1 MRRVTA
7 FISGRGSAPALL
19 AMLAVAALIP
29 GCTTPPPDKTEVV
42 IALRGMP
49 LTLVPHAKAENLS
62 FLVQSNLFE
71 GLAGFD
77 RDMKLVPLLAASWE
91 NPDSLTWLFRLR
103 RGVTFHDG
111 TPLNADDV
119 VFSILRAR
127 DDPASALHSNC
138 ATIAAVTREGDHTIR
153 IVTTRPH
160 PVLLHKLRTVF
171 ILPRRL
177 FERTGA
183 DAFGRRPVG
192 TGPYRFVAEIPGREI
207 RMTAHRGYWGGLPA
221 FDTVRFV
228 RFDTAAEVE
237 SLIRNREV
245 DIAASVMS
253 DVAASLT
260 ARPVPGMRV
269 IRQRS
274 LMVRYLGLDTRV
286 APFDDLRVRRA
297 LALAVDRPALVASL
311 LHGYGVPA
319 NQIVTPAVFGYH
331 PDLPALPYDPT
342 AARRLLAEAGF
353 PDGVEPTLLVPQAR
367 ARMGDELRRQMA
379 PAGIRLRLDIQ
390 ARERF
395 FPMSDTAP
403 FFLLGASST
412 TGDASDLY
420 DDLIHSRSE
429 HYGRDNP
436 DRFVNPEID
445 RLIEGLNGYW
455 SQKQRLAALQ
465 DIMVRVMA
473 EMPRVPLFFEDTIF
487 VQSTDLDHVPPV
499 DSFLRASDIRRK
511 Q

>member
-91 NPDSLTWLFRLR
+91 NPDALTWLFRLR

-111 TPLNADDV
+111 TPLSADDV

-127 DDPASALHSNC
+127 DDPASALRSNC
-138 ATIAAVTREGDHTIR
+138 ATIAAVTREGDHAVR
-153 IVTTRPH
+153 LVTTRPH
-160 PVLLHKLRTVF
+160 PVLLQKLRTVF
-171 ILPRRL
+171 ILPRRY
-177 FERTGA
+177 FERMGA
-183 DAFGRRPVG
+183 DAFARRPVG
-192 TGPYRFVAEIPGREI
+192 TGPYRFVAETPDREI
-207 RMTAHRGYWGGLPA
+207 RLAAYGGYWGDSPA
-221 FDTVRFV
+221 FATARFV
-228 RFDTAAEVE
+228 RFDTAAEAE
-237 SLIRNREV
+237 ALIRNRGTDV
-245 DIAASVMS
+245 AASVMPE
-253 DVAASLT
+253 VAASLA
-260 ARPVPGMRV
+260 ARPAPGMRV
-269 IRQRS
+269 IRQQG

-286 APFDDLRVRRA
+286 APFGDLRVRRA
-297 LALAVDRPALVASL
+297 LALAVDRPALVAKL
-311 LHGYGVPA
+311 LHGYGTPA

-331 PDLPALPYDPT
+331 PGLPALPYDPVE
-342 AARRLLAEAGF
+342 ARRLLAEAGY
-353 PDGVEPTLLVPQAR
+353 PDGVELTLLVPQTR
-367 ARMGDELRRQMA
+367 AEMGDKLHRQMA
-379 PAGIRLRLDIQ
+379 PAGIRLRLDLQ
-390 ARERF
+390 AREQF
-395 FPMSDTAP
+395 FPISDTAP
-403 FFLLGASST
+403 FFLLGGAST
-412 TGDASDLY
+412 TGDASDLF

-455 SQKQRLAALQ
+455 SQKQRRAALQ

-473 EMPRVPLFFEDTIF
+473 EMPRVPLFFEEMIY
-487 VQSTDLDHVPPV
+487 VQSTDLDYVPRV
-499 DSFLRASDIRRK
+499 DTFLQASEIRRR

>member
-1 MRRVTA
+1 
-7 FISGRGSAPALL
+7 
-19 AMLAVAALIP
+19 
-29 GCTTPPPDKTEVV
+29 
-42 IALRGMP
+42 
-49 LTLVPHAKAENLS
+49 
-62 FLVQSNLFE
+62 
-71 GLAGFD
+71 
-77 RDMKLVPLLAASWE
+77 
-91 NPDSLTWLFRLR
+91 
-103 RGVTFHDG
+103 
-111 TPLNADDV
+111 
-119 VFSILRAR
+119 
-127 DDPASALHSNC
+127 
-138 ATIAAVTREGDHTIR
+138 
-153 IVTTRPH
+153 
-160 PVLLHKLRTVF
+160 
-171 ILPRRL
+171 
-177 FERTGA
+177 
-183 DAFGRRPVG
+183 
-192 TGPYRFVAEIPGREI
+192 
-207 RMTAHRGYWGGLPA
+207 MTAHRGYWGGLPA

-390 ARERF
+390 ARE
-395 FPMSDTAP
+395 
-403 FFLLGASST
+403 
-412 TGDASDLY
+412 
-420 DDLIHSRSE
+420 
-429 HYGRDNP
+429 
-436 DRFVNPEID
+436 
-445 RLIEGLNGYW
+445 
-455 SQKQRLAALQ
+455 
-465 DIMVRVMA
+465 
-473 EMPRVPLFFEDTIF
+473 
-487 VQSTDLDHVPPV
+487 
-499 DSFLRASDIRRK
+499 
-511 Q
+511 